1 VALMPSLL
9 ITAGLAAVAAILVLD
24 RLALVTIRPRM
35 KLHAR
40 NVGNLPFGCREHIFT
55 SLGQS
60 LRGWF
65 LEPEVD
71 GGGAV
76 VVLVH
81 GWGSSHGRMTFLA
94 EPLLQDGF
102 PVFLFDVRHHGESP
116 EAPYVTAR
124 HFRDDAVAAT
134 REVHAAYPNRPLV
147 LMGHSMGGSAAILAV
162 AEGAPVAGL
171 VTIAA
176 PADLWSVWA
185 DFFDG
190 KGLPGRWIVRVL
202 NPFWRYRAGV
212 PFSTL
217 RPDERVKE
225 LDLPLLFIHGDRDQ
239 SVPLEHVRILARGAG
254 VEAVV
259 MKGAGHSDILGK
271 TELHRKVSDFLEA
284 VGSGDFSGFSW
295 PAGGES
301 GASRSG

>member
-1 VALMPSLL
+1 VALTLLL
-9 ITAGLAAVAAILVLD
+9 ITGLVAAAAILVLD
-24 RLALVTIRPRM
+24 RLALLTIRPRR
-35 KLHAR
+35 KVHAR
-40 NVGNLPFGCREHIFT
+40 NVRNLPFERREHAFT

-65 LEPEVD
+65 LEPDVD
-71 GGGAV
+71 RGGAV

-94 EPLLQDGF
+94 EPLLEAGF
-102 PVFLFDVRHHGESP
+102 PVFLFDVRHHGEGP
-116 EAPYVTAR
+116 EASYVTAR
-124 HFRDDAVAAT
+124 HFRDDTVAAT
-134 REVHAAYPNRPLV
+134 REVRAAYPERPLV
-147 LMGHSMGGSAAILAV
+147 LVGHSMGGSAAILAA

-171 VTIAA
+171 VTVAA

-185 DFFDG
+185 DFFDQ
-190 KGLPGRWIVRVL
+190 KGLPGGWIVKAL

-239 SVPLEHVRILARGAG
+239 SVPPEHARILARGAG

-259 MKGAGHSDILGK
+259 MEGVGHNDILAR
-271 TELHRKVSDFLEA
+271 TELHRQLSAFLE
-284 VGSGDFSGFSW
+284 GIG
-295 PAGGES
+295 
-301 GASRSG
+301 

>member
-1 VALMPSLL
+1 VALTPSLL
-9 ITAGLAAVAAILVLD
+9 ITAGLVAIAAILVLD
-24 RLALVTIRPRM
+24 RLALVTIRPR
-35 KLHAR
+35 KKVHAR
-40 NVGNLPFGCREHIFT
+40 NVRSLPFERREHTFR

-94 EPLLQDGF
+94 EPLLRNGF
-102 PVFLFDVRHHGESP
+102 PVFLFDVRYHGESP

-124 HFRDDAVAAT
+124 HFRDDTVAAT
-134 REVHAAYPNRPLV
+134 REVQAAYPNRPLV
-147 LMGHSMGGSAAILAV
+147 LMGHSMGGAAAILAV

-171 VTIAA
+171 VTVAA

-190 KGLPGRWIVRVL
+190 KGLPGRWIVRAL

-217 RPDERVKE
+217 RPDERVKG

-239 SVPLEHVRILARGAG
+239 SVPPEHARILARGAG

-259 MKGAGHSDILGK
+259 MAGAGHSDILGR
-271 TELHRKVSDFLEA
+271 TDLHRELLAFLEA
-284 VGSGDFSGFSW
+284 IG
-295 PAGGES
+295 
-301 GASRSG
+301 